1 MVGDMVQVPGTW
13 CGLGVTPLVAQSPVG
28 SPGMPGQWVAPCLYR
43 RPGSH
48 ARADR
53 RPGALVASP
62 DLPHARA
69 ARRRGPTH
77 ATCLSPLPEV
87 RPDPLVLVV
96 VLGVPCLPSG
106 PRPCHRRPQTSPV
119 PRRAFVTGVV
129 PGPGVPMPPRAFPR
143 ARRSQPR
150 PDRTRRRT
158 LSRSGRR
165 SPHASHRWGE
175 RQALPAEMRDPV
187 ASVTHLLSGASAPRS
202 CLPRPLRDR
211 FGGASEISPPW
222 KSWRRLLLA
231 TLATRP
237 SSPMMPWAACP
248 STRPPGSLPASAPP
262 RCTRGHR
269 CCRDAAWD
277 APRVALTEP
286 VRRRLRGRLPRL
298 VPGPRLRGVPVPRAL
313 IGR

>member
-1 MVGDMVQVPGTW
+1 MGILGRDSLDRGTIRMVGDMVQVLGTW
-13 CGLGVTPLVAQSPVG
+13 CGLGVTPLVAQSPAG

-96 VLGVPCLPSG
+96 VLWVPCLPSG

-129 PGPGVPMPPRAFPR
+129 PGPGVPMPPRTFPR

-158 LSRSGRR
+158 LSRGGRR
-165 SPHASHRWGE
+165 SPHASHRWGCAPPWHQPGGMPPGWPAIGE

-187 ASVTHLLSGASAPRS
+187 ASVTHLPSGASAPRS
-202 CLPRPLRDR
+202 CLPRPSRGR

-248 STRPPGSLPASAPP
+248 STRSPGSLPASA
-262 RCTRGHR
+262 
-269 CCRDAAWD
+269 
-277 APRVALTEP
+277 RVVMRP
-286 VRRRLRGRLPRL
+286 WP
-298 VPGPRLRGVPVPRAL
+298 
-313 IGR
+313 